1 MESKL
6 GAEICGAEL
15 GAVTYGA
22 EVPATRANGVTR
34 PKHLGAMTDGAETC
48 NLGAMTYGADPW
60 GLKIDLGFP
69 GV

>member
-6 GAEICGAEL
+6 GAVTH

-22 EVPATRANGVTR
+22 EVPATRAHGVTR
-34 PKHLGAMTDGAETC
+34 TKHLGAMTDGAETC
-48 NLGAMTYGADPW
+48 NLGAMTYGADPS

-69 GV
+69 RV